1 MMGSARLGSDHSS
14 ASARLEALLLGI
26 ATAFVGVNTL
36 ALALLG
42 LGGGS
47 VWAQSLVWAAAAWGG
62 WWYLRVRLP
71 NHDPYLYALVMFL
84 SGWGL
89 LLIDRLAPNFS
100 DRQTVW
106 LSLSVVALCATA
118 TTPLLLQ
125 WLQRYRYLLLLLG
138 LGLLISTIVFGR
150 NPSGLTGAP
159 ALWLGLGDVF
169 FQPSELLKIILV
181 AFWASYLSDQHL
193 TLRLSGGRWWQQAW
207 MSPRMLGPMLLMWS
221 ICVVVLVWQRDL
233 GTAMLFFI
241 IFVVL
246 IYVASG
252 QWWLLLSGGILALA
266 VGIAGYAAFEVV
278 RLRVDIWL
286 NPWPYA
292 DGRAYQIVQ
301 SLMAFSSGG
310 VLGRGAGLGSPGYI
324 PVVHSD
330 FVFAALA
337 EEWGL
342 VGVAAL
348 IAAFSVI
355 LMRGMRA
362 ALDQQH
368 SPFNVLL
375 AVGLTT
381 SLGVQTLLILGG
393 VLKLL
398 PLTGVTLPFVSYGG
412 SSLLMSFVMV
422 GLLLRLSCE
431 RD

>member
-1 MMGSARLGSDHSS
+1 MMGSVWFGGDHPSY
-14 ASARLEALLLGI
+14 SARIEVLLLGI
-26 ATAFVGVNTL
+26 ATVFVAINTIM
-36 ALALLG
+36 LALLG

-47 VWAQSLVWAAAAWGG
+47 VWAQSLAWMAAAWGG
-62 WWYLRVRLP
+62 WWYLRLRLP

-100 DRQTVW
+100 DRQTIW
-106 LSLSVVALCATA
+106 LIFGVVALCTTA
-118 TTPLLLQ
+118 TTPLVLR
-125 WLQRYRYLLLLLG
+125 WLRRYRYLLLLLG

-150 NPSGLTGAP
+150 NPSGLIGAP
-159 ALWLGLGDVF
+159 ALWLGVGDVF

-181 AFWASYLSDQHL
+181 AFLASYLSDQYL
-193 TLRLSGGRWWQQAW
+193 TLRFRADHWWQQAW
-207 MSPRMLGPMLLMWS
+207 MSPRILGPMLLMWS

-233 GTAMLFFI
+233 GTAMLFFF

-246 IYVASG
+246 IYIASG
-252 QWWLLLSGGILALA
+252 QWWLLLSGATLALA
-266 VGIAGYAAFEVV
+266 AGAAAYAAFAVV

-286 NPWPYA
+286 NPWPDA

-301 SLMAFSSGG
+301 SLMAFGSGG
-310 VLGRGAGLGSPGYI
+310 VLGRGVGLGSPSYI

-348 IAAFSVI
+348 IAVFSVI

-362 ALDQQH
+362 AIDQQRN
-368 SPFNVLL
+368 PFNVLL
-375 AVGLTT
+375 AAGLTT
-381 SLGVQTLLILGG
+381 SLGIQTLLILGG

-431 RD
+431 RE